1 MLGSSVEHTETSRA
15 PASAFLL
22 IDSQDRYQTSTV
34 EAFYDNWFQS
44 ADQPLND
51 FTIFKRQPFLSG
63 YFHRIAVAE
72 VRFEYCSPNIN
83 IRNNKIKFLD
93 SAAAEHDIE
102 VPQGFYTPSEL
113 ADALELELDDAIPG
127 QTWTVS
133 YENSHFKIVS
143 DEEFQIL
150 PFDYD
155 DPQQIV
161 KGLYFMMNW
170 NINNTAPDTS
180 QIAMDFPSLTYTKYI
195 DICSRQLTQYQKV
208 KDNSTRENQTPAV
221 LCRLYLGN
229 YTSEG
234 LPVSSGQET
243 TWPGARPCVI
253 QRIMNVPKYSMW
265 NPGQFIDQIDIQL
278 RDDAGN
284 LLFIPYNAVGE
295 TNAGTELG
303 GARTNQCS
311 FQLTLHCSES

>member
-1 MLGSSVEHTETSRA
+1 MSGVEHSETSRA

-22 IDSQDRYQTSTV
+22 IDSQDRLQTSTK
-34 EAFYDNWFQS
+34 ESFYNNWFIS
-44 ADQPLND
+44 ADQPVND

-83 IRNNKIKFLD
+83 LRNNKITFIVGAGE
-93 SAAAEHDIE
+93 SYDIE
-102 VPQGFYTPSEL
+102 ITQGFYTPQEL
-113 ADALELELDDAIPG
+113 ADELEAQLDIDIPG

-133 YENSHFKIVS
+133 YVNSHFQIES
-143 DEEFQIL
+143 DEEFQIV
-150 PFDYD
+150 PFEYE

-170 NINNTAPDTS
+170 NINNSAPDTS

-229 YTSEG
+229 YNAEG
-234 LPVSSGQET
+234 LPTTAGQET
-243 TWPGARPCVI
+243 TWPGARPVVI

-278 RDDAGN
+278 RDDSGN
-284 LLFIPYNAVGE
+284 LLFIPYNAVGDTNVE
-295 TNAGTELG
+295 TERG

>member
-1 MLGSSVEHTETSRA
+1 MSGVEHTETSRA

-22 IDSQDRYQTSTV
+22 IDSQDRLQTSTT
-34 EAFYDNWFQS
+34 ESFYNNWFAN

-51 FTIFKRQPFLSG
+51 FTIYKRQPFLSG

-83 IRNNKIKFLD
+83 LRNNKITFLD
-93 SAAAEHDIE
+93 DGAASFDIE
-102 VPQGFYTPSEL
+102 IPQGFYTPLEL
-113 ADALELELDDAIPG
+113 AAELESQLDAEIPS

-133 YENSHFKIVS
+133 YENSHFKIES
-143 DEEFQIL
+143 DAEFQIL
-150 PFDYD
+150 PFDYE
-155 DPQQIV
+155 DPQQLV

-170 NINNTAPDTS
+170 NINNSAPDTS

-229 YTSEG
+229 YTVEG
-234 LPVSSGQET
+234 LPATSGQET

-278 RDDAGN
+278 RDDTGN
-284 LLFIPYNAVGE
+284 LLFIPSNAISE
-295 TNAGTELG
+295 TDIQTEVS